1 MVCCVDSDQRDA
13 STSRG
18 AENRSEGTGA
28 RSTSGQL
35 ARSADAPARPG
46 QWRYGP
52 NSKMAASVYTA
63 NDCSAA
69 GTAHSTS
76 RCVTLQTAAHS
87 PSPQRARQ
95 RGRGW
100 AKRWPRRGPT
110 SRTGR
115 GQRSKTGR
123 RMRRPHGWSGLG
135 GCRT

>member
-1 MVCCVDSDQRDA
+1 MPSASGPACCSTLVSWRFQATALTQYLSCQCTTMVCCVDSDQRDA

-52 NSKMAASVYTA
+52 NSKMAASMYTA

-87 PSPQRARQ
+87 P
-95 RGRGW
+95 
-100 AKRWPRRGPT
+100 
-110 SRTGR
+110 
-115 GQRSKTGR
+115 
-123 RMRRPHGWSGLG
+123 
-135 GCRT
+135 